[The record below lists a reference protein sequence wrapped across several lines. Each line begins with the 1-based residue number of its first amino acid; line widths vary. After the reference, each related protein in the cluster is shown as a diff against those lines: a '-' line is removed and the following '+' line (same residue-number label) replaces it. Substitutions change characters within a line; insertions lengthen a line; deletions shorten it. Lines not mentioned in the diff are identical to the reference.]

1 MIKPNDIYVSISG
14 TIHYVRVVDIRR
26 EVFKGE
32 PLENTAP
39 LYQIGL
45 HRQQDPL
52 TTSSFIDNTTFDT
65 FSMPEHYFLE
75 TYKLHTSQPFYTP
88 IFSFMKCLRTLIK
101 GLT

>member
-1 MIKPNDIYVSISG
+1 MIKPNDIYVSTSG

-39 LYQIGL
+39 SYQIGL
-45 HRQQDPL
+45 HRQLEPT
-52 TTSSFIDNTTFDT
+52 TTSGFVDNPAFDT
-65 FSMPEHYFLE
+65 FSMPEGGFLD
-75 TYKLHTSQPFYTP
+75 TYTLYQSQAFYIP
-88 IFSFMKCLRTLIK
+88 IFSFIKCLRTLIK